1 MLIGTGLLSNQG
13 EKSINLHF
21 IMVPLRKKVLK
32 YGTPKPRE
40 GCLRFSGL
48 GLSFWVVLYRLG
60 LAKVSISERV
70 PLPIGPKVVP
80 FWGSYLEFY
89 KVIQKGTTLGP
100 MGIIRRYRTTREIKS
115 V

>member
-13 EKSINLHF
+13 ENSINLHF

-60 LAKVSISERV
+60 L
-70 PLPIGPKVVP
+70 PKVQ
-80 FWGSYLEFY
+80 YLR
-89 KVIQKGTTLGP
+89 KGASTHRPQSSSFLGF
-100 MGIIRRYRTTREIKS
+100 IYRIL
-115 V
+115 